1 MNPISAITY
10 ASRLVSVPPGTA
22 EIGFDLNCR
31 AGTTVTTAA
40 GRLELEVLLVDP
52 PRRGYYPSRR
62 LRGTLRPA
70 TWTGAVVPVDLELLP
85 WSSRWSEL
93 GLMPLNHRWPHLVS
107 PARYF
112 RAAHQVLD
120 QLVRAIE
127 DPFRPRLDPAA
138 ITNGRLPTSPGATL
152 GRPWSPSEAL

>member
-10 ASRLVSVPPGTA
+10 ASHLVAVPPGAA
-22 EIGFDLNCR
+22 EIGFDLACR
-31 AGTTVTTAA
+31 AGTTVTTAT

-70 TWTGAVVPVDLELLP
+70 TWTGAAVPVDLELLP

-93 GLMPLNHRWPHLVS
+93 GLMPLSHRWPRLVS

-127 DPFRPRLDPAA
+127 EPFRPRLDLAA
-138 ITNGRLPTSPGATL
+138 MADGRLPTSPAATF